1 MFLNAGEAL
10 EAEKKDLR
18 GLIER
23 HIYLLEWVQM
33 RSPQSVVVFTV
44 LLVVWSVGGRSELS
58 ERTAKDRGLTQ
69 LCWSTVRDS
78 DHRRSCLLEGIYP
91 LPGVD

>member
-44 LLVVWSVGGRSELS
+44 FLVVWSVGPAQVPVNFQSRAEEASY
-58 ERTAKDRGLTQ
+58 RKGLQKT
-69 LCWSTVRDS
+69 
-78 DHRRSCLLEGIYP
+78 
-91 LPGVD
+91 GV

>member
-23 HIYLLEWVQM
+23 HIQM

-44 LLVVWSVGGRSELS
+44 FLVVWSVGPAQVPVNFQSRAEEASY
-58 ERTAKDRGLTQ
+58 RKGLQKTR
-69 LCWSTVRDS
+69 V
-78 DHRRSCLLEGIYP
+78 
-91 LPGVD
+91 